1 MVGYSFEGCY
11 LVPTKE
17 VCRMPASRKLPS
29 ESILAG
35 WVEAGLSHQEI
46 VDRIREEF
54 HEEVSRS
61 SVSGALSRAGFT
73 KPRRYEEDIP
83 WSPIA
88 VEHNAAYQLTM
99 LRTGARLRAGK
110 TVPVREKARFD
121 KWAEELRAKGL
132 VVHYV
137 YDSPQGFFYVKA
149 RPGVDTG
156 LVRIPGADEGPLT
169 VSA

>member
-1 MVGYSFEGCY
+1 
-11 LVPTKE
+11 
-17 VCRMPASRKLPS
+17 MPAKRKLPS

-35 WVEAGLSHQEI
+35 WVEAGLTHQEI
-46 VDRIREEF
+46 VDRIREEY

-73 KPRRYEEDIP
+73 QPRRYEEEIP

-99 LRTGARLRAGK
+99 LRTGARIRAGK
-110 TVPVREKARFD
+110 PVGPKARERFD
-121 KWAEELRAKGL
+121 RWVEELKAKGL

-156 LVRIPGADEGPLT
+156 LVRIPDADDQPLHA
-169 VSA
+169 SA